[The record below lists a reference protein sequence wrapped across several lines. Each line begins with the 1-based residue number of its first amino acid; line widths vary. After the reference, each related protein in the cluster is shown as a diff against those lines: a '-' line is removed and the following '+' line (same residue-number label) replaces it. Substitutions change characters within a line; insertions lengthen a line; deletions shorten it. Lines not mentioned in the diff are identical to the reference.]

1 VISFINLMLFEFF
14 DRRKLDPFLQKES
27 ELAVVEA

>member
-1 VISFINLMLFEFF
+1 MLFEFF

-27 ELAVVEA
+27 GLAVVEA